1 MSTIQLDFNLPERF
15 ELGYQAS
22 YGSRQTPIM
31 IHRALF
37 GSIER
42 FFGVLTEHY
51 AGAFPAWIAPVQVM
65 GVPIAEEFADYL
77 NGFVGEL
84 KKAGVRA
91 ELDDSDDR
99 MQKKI
104 RTHTKS
110 KIPVLIIVGEEDRSA
125 YAVSLRFYDGT
136 QQNGVP
142 RAQALDIIK
151 TLVESP
157 SRV

>member
-1 MSTIQLDFNLPERF
+1 
-15 ELGYQAS
+15 
-22 YGSRQTPIM
+22 
-31 IHRALF
+31 
-37 GSIER
+37 
-42 FFGVLTEHY
+42 
-51 AGAFPAWIAPVQVM
+51 M

-125 YAVSLRFYDGT
+125 DAVSLRFYDGT